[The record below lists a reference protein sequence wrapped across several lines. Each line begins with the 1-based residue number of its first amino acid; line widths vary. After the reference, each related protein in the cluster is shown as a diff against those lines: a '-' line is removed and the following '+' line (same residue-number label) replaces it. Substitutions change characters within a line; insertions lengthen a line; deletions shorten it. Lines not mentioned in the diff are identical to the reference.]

1 MSDKIDDRS
10 RRQFLRVCCEEPFRI
25 FFPAGALLGVFGVS
39 LWPLF
44 YFGAGIAYPN
54 IAHARLMIEGFM
66 ASFIFGFLGT
76 AGPRITSAPHF
87 SLAELGPIFT
97 LDFARGGT
105 PHRWLGPHRCVGSRA
120 TLKSW
125 SSALLRRSDRI
136 ASSGSVVQEKV

>member
-1 MSDKIDDRS
+1 VSDKIDDRS

-97 LDFARGGT
+97 LDLLAAGLHIGG
-105 PHRWLGPHRCVGSRA
+105 
-120 TLKSW
+120 
-125 SSALLRRSDRI
+125 SDRI
-136 ASSGSVVQEKV
+136 GALAAAPRSNPGLQLYSDAAIG